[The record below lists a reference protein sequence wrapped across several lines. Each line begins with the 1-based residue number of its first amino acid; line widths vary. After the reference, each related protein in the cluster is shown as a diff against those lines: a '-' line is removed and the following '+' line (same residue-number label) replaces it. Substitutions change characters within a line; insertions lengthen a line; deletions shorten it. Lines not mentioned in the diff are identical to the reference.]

1 MWQSRRLTPRSICS
15 SPLKSAAA
23 ANVVAETTQQPSP
36 RITLNDNVEKA
47 AQSHIVSDGAH
58 QVADDI
64 QRELELQQQR
74 QQQEVVSAAMQAMGA
89 LPPNAVFKVCKCLP
103 PACPSSNNYRRSAS
117 KKL

>member
-23 ANVVAETTQQPSP
+23 ASVVAETTQQPSP
-36 RITLNDNVEKA
+36 RITLIDNAEKA
-47 AQSHIVSDGAH
+47 AQPQLESDGAH

-64 QRELELQQQR
+64 QRELELQHQR

-89 LPPNAVFKVCKCLP
+89 LPPNAVFKVCARLP